1 MLNKLWEEEAP
12 FATGNQEEDSPVITS
27 YPVESSEQVG
37 AVIVFP
43 GGGYQMRAEHEGAPI
58 ARWLNTIG
66 ISAFVV
72 SYRVAPYKHPVPLLD
87 AQRAIRYV
95 RYHAKRW
102 NINGSKI
109 GILGFYA
116 GCHLV
121 STAGTHYDSGDSLAV
136 DLIERESCRPDAM
149 ILCYPVISFM
159 EHYHEGSML
168 NLLGENPDELL
179 RLSLSNEKC
188 VTAETPPAFIWHTAD
203 DSAVPVENSLNLAIA
218 LSQYKVPYDLHIYE
232 SGTHG
237 LGLAEE
243 DEHVR
248 TWSHICGLW
257 LKKQGF

>member
-1 MLNKLWEEEAP
+1 MMNKLWEEAAP
-12 FATGNQEEDSPVITS
+12 SAKGSHSEDIPGITAYLVDS
-27 YPVESSEQVG
+27 TEQVG

-43 GGGYQMRAEHEGAPI
+43 GGGYQGRAEHEGTPI
-58 ARWLNTIG
+58 AKWLNTIG

-95 RYHAKRW
+95 RYHAKQW
-102 NINGSKI
+102 NIHGHKI
-109 GILGFYA
+109 GILGFSA
-116 GCHLV
+116 GGHLV
-121 STAGTHYDSGDSLAV
+121 STAGTHYDPGDPKAL
-136 DLIERESCRPDAM
+136 DLIERESCRPDAI

-159 EHYHEGSML
+159 EHYHRGSML

-179 RLSLSNEKC
+179 RISLSNEKC

-203 DSAVPVENSLNLAIA
+203 DAAVPVENSLSFAMA
-218 LSQYKVPYDLHIYE
+218 LSQHKVPYDLHVYE
-232 SGTHG
+232 SGPHG

-248 TWSHICGLW
+248 TWTQICGLW
-257 LKKQGF
+257 LKRQGF